1 MSIAVNQ
8 VEQYKENVGIKGN
21 NGSHGGN
28 HRNVK
33 DSVSVSGSFLWDSS
47 SSVVGN
53 HAYREDKSKAG
64 NLLNEASSYDA
75 KNSKNYMV
83 VMSNTLSDEDYKKLQ
98 ENGGNPGDYEPGEM
112 VTVIDEIKV
121 TLARAGVHIA
131 GYTDDLDTDAVEEM
145 TGSKVYA
152 AAIAHAL
159 ESKNLPFT
167 EKNIKDCYYEME
179 KAAHL
184 TELTDGAKKYLL
196 ENGLEPTI
204 DSMYKA
210 SYAGAG
216 DSAAQPAGYFGAGTE
231 GYLAKKGTTEDLSAM
246 EEQIKKVII
255 NAGLEADEMTMS
267 NARWLLEKG
276 LPLTEENLFCLQQIN
291 GFSFPIEPEAAALAA
306 ADAISVGLSAKEAN
320 LSVGDGYQKEEDGYI
335 QKAQEISDRTK
346 ALTEEDL
353 TNAIRNGK
361 SLTLFQL
368 FRISN
373 TGAFIKGNNNN
384 QQIAGE
390 IQQDTRWISAKRQL
404 LEIQL
409 HMSAQ
414 ANLKLMKQGIHI
426 ELEPFDRLLRLL
438 EQEESI
444 FHATELAEINER
456 AEEIKSMPAA
466 TIGISV
472 QEAWMAREIFTLDK
486 VYETGKSLVQTYA
499 KAGESYEALMTAPRA
514 DLGDSIKDAFR
525 NIDGLLEESSMEVTD
540 DNRRAVRILGYN
552 HMEITKEN
560 MDAVKEADAML
571 NRVLSK
577 LTPEKTLQMIR
588 EGVNPMEM
596 KLDALSDYLSQDIQG
611 TAEIEKYSRYLY
623 RLEQNKEITSEEK
636 EAYIGIYRLLRQ
648 IEKGDGAAI
657 GTVVSNKQELNL
669 ENLLSAV
676 RTRKKGYVD
685 AKIDD
690 AFGLLSDME
699 KNGISISDQI
709 MNYYQQKAG
718 KLADDLGST
727 SEEPDQSMVY
737 DEIEQFRSMG
747 AVSEEHFSALLED
760 GIPLTANN
768 ILAQEALVSQGNLF
782 ADLVKMAK
790 AEGKEDGFFRRLEKM
805 KDAMDEGEE
814 AVKEAYEDMTKEAA
828 ETVKRQAAE
837 SGSYIDVRS
846 MAVYARQIGLLS
858 SHAKEENYYVPVQLS
873 DEWTMV
879 HVKIV
884 NGNGQGRVSVD
895 YRGNAEGEG
904 KAGATFVVKEDHI
917 EGLIG
922 VSQRNHVDKYSE
934 IAGKC
939 AEEIL
944 VKTGKEA
951 DITCVHSETM
961 NLDAFMAASTKEKN
975 ASAKMLYQVA
985 KAFIHIMEQ
994 EVTANE
1000 S

>member
-8 VEQYKENVGIKGN
+8 VEQYKDNVPVKGN
-21 NGSHGGN
+21 YGSHGG
-28 HRNVK
+28 HDRNVK
-33 DSVSVSGSFLWDSS
+33 DSVSNSFLWDSS

-53 HAYREDKSKAG
+53 HAYREDKGKEGS
-64 NLLNEASSYDA
+64 LLDEASLYDA

-98 ENGGNPGDYEPGEM
+98 ENGGSPGDYEPGEM

-121 TLARAGVHIA
+121 TLARAGVYIA
-131 GYTDDLDTDAVEEM
+131 GYTDDLDTDAVKEM
-145 TGSKVYA
+145 AGNEVYA
-152 AAIAHAL
+152 TAIAHAL

-184 TELTDGAKKYLL
+184 TELSDGAKKYLL

-216 DSAAQPAGYFGAGTE
+216 DPTAQPAGYFGAGME
-231 GYLAKKGTTEDLSAM
+231 GYLAKKGTAEDLAAM
-246 EEQIKKVII
+246 EEQMKKVII
-255 NAGLEADEMTMS
+255 NAGLEADEETMS
-267 NARWLLEKG
+267 DARWLLEKG
-276 LPLTEENLFCLQQIN
+276 LPLTEENLFRLQQIN
-291 GFSFPIEPEAAALAA
+291 DISLPMEPEAAALAA
-306 ADAISVGLSAKEAN
+306 ADAISIGLSAKEAN
-320 LSVGDGYQKEEDGYI
+320 PSVGNGYKDENNGYI

-353 TNAIRNGK
+353 TIAIRRGK

-368 FRISN
+368 FQISN
-373 TGAFIKGNNNN
+373 LAVSVKGEDSKL
-384 QQIAGE
+384 QDAPEPEQE
-390 IQQDTRWISAKRQL
+390 IRWITAKKQL

-414 ANLKLMKQGIHI
+414 ANLKLMKQGIQI
-426 ELEPFDRLLRLL
+426 ELEPFDRLLKLL
-438 EQEESI
+438 EKEESM
-444 FHATELAEINER
+444 FHATELAEVNER
-456 AEEIKSMPAA
+456 TEEIRSMPAA
-466 TIGISV
+466 TIGVSV
-472 QEAWMAREIFTLDK
+472 QEAWMARGIFTLDK
-486 VYETGKSLVQTYA
+486 VYETGKSLAQTYA

-525 NIDGLLEESSMEVTD
+525 NIDELLEESSMEVTD

-588 EGVNPMEM
+588 EGVNPLEM
-596 KLDALSDYLSQDIQG
+596 NLDDLADYLSEDMQG

-623 RLEQNKEITSEEK
+623 RLEQNKEITAEEK

-657 GTVVSNKQELNL
+657 GTVVANKQDLNL

-685 AKIDD
+685 TKIDD

-699 KNGISISDQI
+699 RNGTSISDQI
-709 MNYYQQKAG
+709 LNYYQQKAG
-718 KLADDLGST
+718 KLADDLGSM
-727 SEEPDQSMVY
+727 EDEPDQSLTY

-747 AVSEEHFSALLED
+747 AVSEEHFNTLLENN
-760 GIPLTANN
+760 IPLTANN
-768 ILAQEALVSQGNLF
+768 VLAQEALVSRGSLY

-790 AEGKEDGFFRRLEKM
+790 AEGKEDRFSRRLENL

-814 AVKEAYEDMTKEAA
+814 AVKAAYEEMTGEAA
-828 ETVKRQAAE
+828 EIVKRQAAE

-858 SHAKEENYYVPVQLS
+858 GHAKEENYYVPVQLS

-879 HVKIV
+879 HVQIV
-884 NGNGQGRVSVD
+884 SGNGQGKVSVD

-922 VSQRNHVDKYSE
+922 VAGREDVDKYSE

-961 NLDAFMAASTKEKN
+961 NLDAFMQTGAKEKHAST
-975 ASAKMLYQVA
+975 KMLYQVA
-985 KAFIHIMEQ
+985 RAFIHIMEQ
-994 EVTANE
+994 EVTTNE

>member
-1 MSIAVNQ
+1 MSITVNQ
-8 VEQYKENVGIKGN
+8 VEQYKENAGIKGN
-21 NGSHGGN
+21 YESHGGN
-28 HRNVK
+28 HKNVK
-33 DSVSVSGSFLWDSS
+33 DSASVSAGFLWDNS

-53 HAYREDKSKAG
+53 QAYRENKGKSG
-64 NLLNEASSYDA
+64 NLLDEVSAYDA

-121 TLARAGVHIA
+121 TLAQAGVHIA
-131 GYTDDLDTDAVEEM
+131 GYTDDLDRDAVKEI
-145 TGSKVYA
+145 TGSDAYA

-167 EKNIKDCYYEME
+167 EKNIKDCYQEME

-184 TELTDGAKKYLL
+184 TELSDGAKKYLL

-210 SYAGAG
+210 SYAGAKDPG
-216 DSAAQPAGYFGAGTE
+216 AQPAGYFGAGTE
-231 GYLAKKGTTEDLSAM
+231 GYLAKKGTAEDLSAM

-255 NAGLEADEMTMS
+255 NGGLEADETNMS

-276 LPLTEENLFCLQQIN
+276 LPLTEENLFRLQQIN
-291 GFSFPIEPEAAALAA
+291 DLSFPMEPEAAALAA

-320 LSVGDGYQKEEDGYI
+320 PSMGDGYQNEKKGYI
-335 QKAQEISDRTK
+335 QKAREISDKTK
-346 ALTEEDL
+346 TLTEKDL
-353 TNAIRNGK
+353 ADAVRNGK

-368 FRISN
+368 FQISN
-373 TGAFIKGNNNN
+373 RGASTEENHDQKIPGD
-384 QQIAGE
+384 

-426 ELEPFDRLLRLL
+426 ELEPFDRLLKML
-438 EQEESI
+438 EQEENI
-444 FHATELAEINER
+444 FHSTELARVNER

-472 QEAWMAREIFTLDK
+472 QEAWMARGIFTLDK
-486 VYETGKSLVQTYA
+486 VYETGNSLARTYA
-499 KAGESYEALMTAPRA
+499 RAGESYEALMTAPRA
-514 DLGDSIKDAFR
+514 DLGDSIKEAFR
-525 NIDGLLEESSMEVTD
+525 NIDELLEEASMEVTE

-596 KLDALSDYLSQDIQG
+596 NLDALADYLSEDMQG

-685 AKIDD
+685 AKVDD
-690 AFGLLSDME
+690 AFGLLADME
-699 KNGISISDQI
+699 KNGTSISDQI
-709 MNYYQQKAG
+709 LNYYQQKAG
-718 KLADDLGST
+718 KLADDLGS
-727 SEEPDQSMVY
+727 SAEEPDRSFVY
-737 DEIEQFRSMG
+737 DEIEQLRSMG

-760 GIPLTANN
+760 GIPVTANN

-790 AEGKEDGFFRRLEKM
+790 AEGREDSFSRRLEKI

-828 ETVKRQAAE
+828 ETVKRQAGE

-858 SHAKEENYYVPVQLS
+858 SHAKEENYYVPMQLS
-873 DEWTMV
+873 DDWTIV
-879 HVKIV
+879 HVQILS
-884 NGNGQGRVSVD
+884 GSGQGKVSVE

-904 KAGATFVVKEDHI
+904 KAGATFVVKEDRI

-922 VSQRNHVDKYSE
+922 AAREEDVDKYSE

-961 NLDAFMAASTKEKN
+961 NLDAFMAAGAKEKH

-994 EVTANE
+994 EVTTNE